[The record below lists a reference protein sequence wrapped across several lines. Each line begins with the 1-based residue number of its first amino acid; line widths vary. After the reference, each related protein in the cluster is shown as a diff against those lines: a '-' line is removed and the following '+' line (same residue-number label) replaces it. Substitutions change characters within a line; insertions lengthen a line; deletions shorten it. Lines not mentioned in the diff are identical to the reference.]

1 MRRHKR
7 KYYVFTG
14 RKKKKG
20 NKKHKMGMMMGIASL
35 LMSLMSGMFLK
46 MKLIIVKMLA
56 LKALIVAKIAL
67 ALASVVALKK
77 LGGGGGTVV
86 QPVWSGSSGG
96 GTDHGGYS
104 RSYEYANEEQKR
116 MSTANALAY
125 KAQLDSYDMHNNSEA
140 QKPL

>member
-1 MRRHKR
+1 
-7 KYYVFTG
+7 
-14 RKKKKG
+14 
-20 NKKHKMGMMMGIASL
+20 MMMGIASL

-125 KAQLDSYDMHNNSEA
+125 KAQLNSYDMQNNSEA
-140 QKPL
+140 QNPL